1 MVVVLHVNGMDAR
14 KFTMVYYDETI
25 YIEHHIR
32 TFVCKPI
39 PSHRNI
45 SSSSNSNECW
55 LFGEC
60 MNPYAWEQKPFGVAR
75 NKSSERNRFTK
86 VLLWSWSSCFIFWE
100 CNDMYSILFFYLS
113 NYQYKDG
120 ILFCIFTCECYN
132 YCIRFFRKLIADVVY
147 IYIVLCVWSRI
158 LNNKLLSFDDPF
170 VAAAATVANIPF
182 PSTPPHPFSS
192 PDFI

>member
-25 YIEHHIR
+25 YIELHIR

-45 SSSSNSNECW
+45 IIIIIISSSSSSSNSNECW

-100 CNDMYSILFFYLS
+100 YNDIYSILFFYLS

-132 YCIRFFRKLIADVVY
+132 YCTRLFVEKAY
-147 IYIVLCVWSRI
+147 CWCCYYIVLCI
-158 LNNKLLSFDDPF
+158 LITCIVLW
-170 VAAAATVANIPF
+170 I
-182 PSTPPHPFSS
+182 
-192 PDFI
+192 IICW